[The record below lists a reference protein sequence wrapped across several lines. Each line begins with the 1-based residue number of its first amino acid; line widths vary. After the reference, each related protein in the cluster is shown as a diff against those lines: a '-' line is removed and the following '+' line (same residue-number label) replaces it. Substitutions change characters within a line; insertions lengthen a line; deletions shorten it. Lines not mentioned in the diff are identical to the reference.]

1 MIKLIFDVLEL
12 TSHNPGKKPET
23 NCQGTLDAI
32 RFADDRLGLK
42 EVDKDFN
49 LKAALKKARQKNP
62 SLPQQDA
69 AILDASNDDDNLQLD
84 SFLNPSST
92 TPMLSTKNTNTN
104 SLSDFNKT
112 SSRS

>member
-42 EVDKDFN
+42 EVDKDFK
-49 LKAALKKARQKNP
+49 LKAALKKARQKK
-62 SLPQQDA
+62 
-69 AILDASNDDDNLQLD
+69 
-84 SFLNPSST
+84 SFSST
-92 TPMLSTKNTNTN
+92 ARCCDSGCFQRRRQSPIRQFLEPI
-104 SLSDFNKT
+104 FNYAYVEHEKY
-112 SSRS
+112 